1 MIRLVRKPY
10 PLAHLPLQ
18 NARDNY
24 KDEGALILLP
34 QLDFMNWLTWTED
47 RRSDVIL
54 AKITAVESGLSAIA
68 VVGAAES
75 EENVFGHVYMTS
87 NLMDRIGV
95 IETRSLVRIEPWLEE
110 IPSAEHITVSHDCEL
125 AVELGVDIF
134 EHLQRKIMDWP
145 VLEAGTT
152 IRIECE
158 EYGGLIVDLRV
169 TSTVPEGLV
178 RLGGEVGLDICGPA
192 VAAAVAEPA
201 ESAAQEPAPT
211 AAEPGH
217 VAMPAVE
224 PAPELTAAEPGH
236 VTMPAVEPA
245 PEPTAAEPG
254 HVAMPAVEPA
264 PELTAQERKKAVR
277 DSWLARF
284 SSYPRAD
291 A

>member
-54 AKITAVESGLSAIA
+54 AKITAIEGELSAIA

-87 NLMDRIGV
+87 NLMDRLGV

-110 IPSAEHITVSHDCEL
+110 IPSAEHITVSHDCAL

-158 EYGGLIVDLRV
+158 EYGGLIVDLHV
-169 TSTVPEGLV
+169 MSTVPEGLV
-178 RLGGEVGLDICGPA
+178 RLGGEVGLDICGPS
-192 VAAAVAEPA
+192 VAAVAEPA
-201 ESAAQEPAPT
+201 PTEPV
-211 AAEPGH
+211 AEPE
-217 VAMPAVE
+217 PAVE
-224 PAPELTAAEPGH
+224 PAPTAS
-236 VTMPAVEPA
+236 
-245 PEPTAAEPG
+245 
-254 HVAMPAVEPA
+254 
-264 PELTAQERKKAVR
+264 ERKKAVR

-284 SSYPRAD
+284 SSCPRAD